1 MADDDSIFYRLDARD
16 RIVEAGSDA
25 WDEFARQNG
34 DGKALRVRIE
44 GTSLY
49 AHVAGEASR
58 MFVWTMLD
66 GVRKLGRSAT
76 KLYRCDSPQLKRHME
91 MTITPSGNGGLLVT
105 HRTVRT
111 EPMLRPVS
119 FAAKAG
125 RTSRLL
131 LRCSMCNR
139 LRIDGAWREPD
150 AADLSP
156 QKLPQSGAVAV
167 AYGICEPCSDIVH
180 QPARQM

>member
-1 MADDDSIFYRLDARD
+1 MPDDDSIFYRLDARD

-34 DGKALRVRIE
+34 GGKALRVQIE

-76 KLYRCDSPQLKRHME
+76 KLYRCDSPQLKRQME
-91 MTITPSGNGGLLVT
+91 MTITPSGKGGLLVT

-111 EPMLRPVS
+111 EAMLRPVS
-119 FAAKAG
+119 FAAKAHHTTG
-125 RTSRLL
+125 LL

-139 LRIDGAWREPD
+139 LRINGAWYEPD
-150 AADLSP
+150 AANFSAAQP
-156 QKLPQSGAVAV
+156 PPSGAVAV
-167 AYGICEPCSDIVH
+167 AYSICEACSETAH
-180 QPARQM
+180 QPARQT